1 MLTHDHSNKLFYING
16 NAETL
21 PFKKTIFDYVIVSFG
36 LRNFND
42 IPKSLEQIH
51 RVLKKT
57 GVFICVFLIILKR
70 SKFLFLLI
78 FKKKF

>member
-1 MLTHDHSNKLFYING
+1 MLEIAKKKARFIEPFYING
-16 NAETL
+16 NAENL

-42 IPKSLEQIH
+42 IPKSLEEIH

-57 GVFICVFLIILKR
+57 GNIYLP
-70 SKFLFLLI
+70 
-78 FKKKF
+78 